1 MTEEYRDED
10 RTTFALPLRVAAE
23 LAGSFLVC
31 FTIYMICTF
40 GTAIYGLDLAFIAVG
55 TAFAYFAVTVA
66 LGAISGG
73 QINPAVTVAAM
84 LTGRTKILDGVP
96 YIIAQVVGAIA
107 AGGLIKWLLP
117 TSDKVTIKT
126 WLTPVVNGF
135 DAGSVS
141 NATTSQASVSF
152 GINLAIVVEV
162 IASIIIIAAAMRTI
176 DRSGRPGR
184 AYAPAVGAAYG
195 VGAAMTYTITG
206 SSLNP
211 ARATGIALFA
221 QNQELSA
228 EPLQQLWIFWVASI
242 LAAAIVALVIIIADM
257 STNHAQKKTAEDS
270 AKSASAQPVETISAD
285 QPGEE
290 TPESDANQAESSED
304 GYSAAVSASDTDTE
318 VSTSDDGGNDD
329 ESDSE
334 NAK

>member
-1 MTEEYRDED
+1 MTEEHRNED

-73 QINPAVTVAAM
+73 QLNPAVTVAAM
-84 LTGRTKILDGVP
+84 LTGRTKVLDGILYVV
-96 YIIAQVVGAIA
+96 AQVLGAIA
-107 AGGLIKWLLP
+107 AGGLLKWILP

-152 GINLAIVVEV
+152 GINLAIIVEV
-162 IASIIIIAAAMRTI
+162 IASIIIIAAAMRTT
-176 DRSGRPGR
+176 DRSGRPDHS
-184 AYAPAVGAAYG
+184 YAPAVGAAYG
-195 VGAAMTYTITG
+195 VGVAMTYTITG
-206 SSLNP
+206 SALNP
-211 ARATGIALFA
+211 ARATGIAIFA
-221 QNQELSA
+221 QNQKLSA

-242 LAAAIVALVIIIADM
+242 LAAAIVALVMIIADM
-257 STNHAQKKTAEDS
+257 SSKHTAKKPASADSAVDATVESDDQAADEPAQIADAEASSEESEDS
-270 AKSASAQPVETISAD
+270 AAD
-285 QPGEE
+285 SSQDA
-290 TPESDANQAESSED
+290 TPD
-304 GYSAAVSASDTDTE
+304 
-318 VSTSDDGGNDD
+318 DD
-329 ESDSE
+329 EKKD
-334 NAK
+334 